1 MVVAAIVTCSDSD
14 GPCGR
19 GYVMTRQTLALLL
32 CFASSGCMV
41 GIITTGVENIR
52 PENQD
57 EKFLRSL
64 DYHASGDMISWLEAV
79 GDLIGPK
86 NLSIQHSCSPKDR
99 PLLCIES
106 REKKEEATTVDQ
118 VWLGLS
124 FLSFAVIPYDMGG
137 RYEATFTLYEPG
149 KGPART
155 EYTYKR
161 HMISWLPFV
170 VAPDFW
176 VFFTAFSPP
185 VTEKARKVEIEEKR
199 RLLLRFSRDTQ
210 RGLAPAKPQ

>member
-1 MVVAAIVTCSDSD
+1 
-14 GPCGR
+14 
-19 GYVMTRQTLALLL
+19 MTRLTLALLL

-41 GIITTGVENIR
+41 GIITTGVEDIR

-106 REKKEEATTVDQ
+106 REKKKESTTVDGI
-118 VWLGLS
+118 WMALS
-124 FLSFAVIPYDMGG
+124 FLSFAVIPYDSVD
-137 RYEATFTLYEPG
+137 RYEATFTLYMPG
-149 KGPART
+149 KASAQT
-155 EYTYKR
+155 EYTYER
-161 HMISWLPFV
+161 HNISWLPFV

-176 VFFTAFSPP
+176 VFFTASSGNP
-185 VTEKARKVEIEEKR
+185 VIDKVLIKEKR
-199 RLLLRFSRDTQ
+199 GLLLRFSRDTQ